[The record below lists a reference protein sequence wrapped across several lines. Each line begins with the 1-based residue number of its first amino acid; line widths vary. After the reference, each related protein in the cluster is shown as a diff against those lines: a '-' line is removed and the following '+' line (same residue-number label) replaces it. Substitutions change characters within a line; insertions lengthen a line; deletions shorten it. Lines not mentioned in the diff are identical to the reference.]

1 MQDYFATLALAN
13 RWANALLYAELA
25 KLSPAQLAQT
35 SEANFGSMLAI
46 ANHTVLADR
55 AWLCRFT
62 GEGEHV
68 ASVDA
73 VPWPDFADLRA
84 AREAEDGRI
93 VAFAEG
99 LAPERLAGTLRYRD
113 MKGRD
118 CAEPFL
124 LCLGHFYNHQT
135 FHRGQ
140 LHALLGLCGIKA
152 PNLDLIY
159 YHVAQRRASA

>member
-1 MQDYFATLALAN
+1 MKDYFATLARAN

-25 KLSPAQLAQT
+25 KLSPEQLART
-35 SEANFGSMLAI
+35 SEANFGSILGI

-55 AWLCRFT
+55 AWLFRFT
-62 GEGEHV
+62 GEGEQP
-68 ASVDA
+68 ASVDD
-73 VPWPDFADLRA
+73 VPWPDFAGLRA
-84 AREAEDGRI
+84 ARAAEDERV

-99 LAPERLAGTLRYRD
+99 LAAERLAGTLRYRD

-140 LHALLGLCGIKA
+140 LHALLGACGIKA

-159 YHVAQRRASA
+159 YHVAQRDGRA

>member
-25 KLSPAQLAQT
+25 KLSPAQLAQA

-62 GEGEHV
+62 GEGGPV

-84 AREAEDGRI
+84 AREAGDARM
-93 VAFAEG
+93 VAFTEG